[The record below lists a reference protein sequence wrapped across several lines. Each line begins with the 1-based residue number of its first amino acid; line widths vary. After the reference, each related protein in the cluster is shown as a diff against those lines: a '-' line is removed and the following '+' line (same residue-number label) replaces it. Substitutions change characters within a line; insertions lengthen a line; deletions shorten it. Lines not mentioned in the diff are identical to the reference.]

1 MRIIAGKLGGR
12 LFDSPNTHR
21 THPMSDRVRGALFSI
36 LGDIEGLTV
45 LDAFAGTGALAFEAA
60 SRGAISVTAIEQDR
74 TAQKVIAKNISQLEL
89 SDTVQ
94 LISAASQAWLRT
106 SEHQPYDIVLC
117 DPPYD
122 DVQSKVLQQLATLT
136 SQNGTLVVSW
146 PGSMDAPTFEGFEQ
160 VAARSYG
167 DAQLFF
173 FARR

>member
-21 THPMSDRVRGALFSI
+21 THPMSDRIRGALFSI
-36 LGDIEGLTV
+36 LGDIEGLSV

-74 TAQKVIAKNISQLEL
+74 AAQKVIAKNISQLEL
-89 SDTVQ
+89 SSSVQ
-94 LISAASQAWLRT
+94 LISAAAQAWFRT
-106 SEHQPYDIVLC
+106 SSHKLYDIVLC

-122 DVQSKVLQQLATLT
+122 DVQLAVLQQLASLT
-136 SQNGTLVVSW
+136 AQDGTLVISW
-146 PGSMDAPTFEGFEQ
+146 PASMETPAFDGFEQ